1 MLLRQVRLL
10 SPLLL
15 ALSLVTVAQAQNQA
29 EQLPGI
35 NRAIMPLVTPAQSE
49 QAIKARVMPADLN
62 KGAAAKP
69 TTTTTASRMAPQ
81 LSTTRISGDTAATGP
96 ASIVELAR
104 ALKNDPDLIYEY
116 VRNNIEYNP
125 IWGIQKGAF
134 GTILDNQGTAFDQ
147 AQLMVS
153 LLRQAGYTASFIKG
167 QISLSAAQVHDW
179 LGIDTSNYC
188 AVLNLLSQGQI
199 PVAQSTPSAAGSCPG
214 STASLVSL
222 KISHVWVKA
231 TINGTSYYFDPS
243 FKTHSFRAGINLAA
257 TTGYNPA
264 NYLSAAKSGATLT
277 ADYIQNPNRTNIRN
291 NLTGY
296 ANTLATYLR
305 TNKPNG
311 TLDEVI
317 GGKTVTP
324 VAGSALRQTVLPYQ
338 DTSVPV
344 TEWADIPDNYKPTLR
359 IQYRDVDKTYT
370 SDAIYGKRLTL
381 QYFNYYG
388 ALFPTFYLDG
398 MPDTM
403 SFQQVTNGASHT
415 ITLTVTH
422 PYGHANANQSFS
434 QSVTVGGTYLIS
446 NAWGPTGRG
455 LAEYHRNRLAA
466 AKAAGGAD
474 GSEAVLGS
482 SLAVLSATWIAQVN
496 HADYITDR
504 LAKTNTLFHHQV
516 GIAGYGTAPYVD
528 LPGNML
534 GVVSENADAAKEA
547 AVFFSAAMRASIFE
561 STAVQQVN
569 GVSAVSTVKLIDI
582 AAANGDKIFDAKST
596 NYDPGVKQAL
606 ISCSDTQKTEFLNAV
621 SKGRLILP
629 MRCNIAENSWSG
641 VGYFNI
647 KGNGSSIGATIG
659 GGFAGGY
666 ASLNLSTNLTSQ
678 NALNNSISS
687 VQLVQF
693 SGKSFGDPIDMV
705 KGAYLYAKNDITAGV
720 GEFPH
725 SLSLQKLYSS
735 GARTQAGPLGKG
747 WTHNLASSVTV
758 GSDGF
763 QGMGE
768 DSALD
773 AVSAIVE
780 QMVSLDLLS
789 DPLKPLDKM
798 VVATLGQRWFGDQI
812 INNTVVVRQGLNG
825 EVFVKLPDGS
835 YNAPP
840 GNSAKLTLSG
850 STYIYETVHKA
861 KLNFNAATAT
871 NGPGKIATYVHPS
884 GVQANFTYS
893 GANLTQVK
901 NSLGRVLTVTN
912 TSGRITQVA
921 DGTRFVKYAYD
932 SSGNLATY
940 TDAASQ
946 NTTFKYDLPGRLTQL
961 FYPSKPTIPFLTN
974 VYDTLDRVQ
983 TQTNANG
990 KLYTYYFAGS
1000 RSEEVGPDNSSKVSF
1015 LDSLGKVVK
1024 SVDPLGRTVVNVYD
1038 GQSRLVSTTLP
1049 EGNRVEY
1056 DYDDAP
1062 CLAQK
1067 RCTHNVKTVRQVAKP
1082 GSGLPTL
1089 TSSFLYESSFN
1100 QVAQATDPRGQATSY
1115 TYTAQGNPLTVT
1127 SPADSA
1133 GVQPVTT
1140 FGYTGYTPSG
1150 FPTFY
1155 LQTSVTAKTNASNT
1169 VVNTTTYLASNKYVP
1184 QTMVVDAGT
1193 GKLNLTSTA
1202 TYDTFGNLT
1211 VLNGPRADVTDT
1223 VTTTYD
1229 AERRATTIT
1238 NASGL
1243 PVSLAYDP
1251 DGRLVQ
1257 RSEISAYSIDPFTQV
1272 RTPNAWQMT
1281 CWTYSPSGKM
1291 LKTWGP
1297 AQTTVANTC
1306 PTAAAPNPVTD
1317 YAYDDQDRLIRV
1329 TENLTATEG
1338 GNRVTETTYNL
1349 DGSVKNVKRAVG
1361 TAQGQTYAAYTYT
1374 PNGLLLTQKDA
1385 RNNLTAYQ
1393 YDGHDRRIKTRYP
1406 DPVTANL
1413 SSTTDYEQYAYD
1425 NNGNVTSL
1433 RKRNGQSI
1441 SFTYDNLNRLVARSY
1456 PNAADN
1462 VGFAYDLLGRRTA
1475 SNYQDGS
1482 YNITYAWDNAGRL
1495 TATTA
1500 GGRTVSYQYDPAGN
1514 RTRTTWPEA
1523 TPFYVTTTYDALNR
1537 PTAIKELGSTNLAT
1551 YLYDDLSRR
1560 AKVTLGNGTTTTYG
1574 YSTTQGTLAS
1584 LTHNLA
1590 GTAQDIT
1597 TTYTR
1602 NQVREIVSHS
1612 WNNDLYQW
1620 PGAVNGS
1627 KTYTANGLNQYTAV
1641 GASTLTYDGNGNLAG
1656 DGYWAYGYDL
1666 DNRLKS
1672 ATAPGY
1678 SASLAYD
1685 GEGRLRQTNL
1695 GGTVTNLLYDG
1706 TALVAEYDGGN
1717 ALLRRYVHGPGIDE
1731 PLVWY
1736 EGATTTNK
1744 TWLYADHQ
1752 GSIVGQ
1758 ANSAGTSTAIYS
1770 YGPYGEPNQT
1780 TGTRFRYTGQQY
1792 LSQLGLYYYK
1802 ARFYSPMLGRFL
1814 QTDPIGY
1821 ADDTNL
1827 YAYVGNNPSNR
1838 RDPTGLI
1845 AYVTRVGNNVTIDF
1859 PIKFQGDGATPA
1871 MVNQLTSAIQ
1881 AEWSGQK
1888 GMYNVT
1894 VNVYEP
1900 PSSMSP
1906 SQYNTMTIVSGAGVS
1921 NVNRVGGNQG
1931 TLYTAYPG
1939 DGPYSPDIFNKVVA
1953 HEAGHM
1959 MGDGDY
1965 YTKSVINGQRVTK
1978 AWQGYEDNLMGTI
1991 SSSATTDFKN
2001 VNAVVNFWGGGVSAS
2016 GTQSPSTGGGGK

>member
-1 MLLRQVRLL
+1 ML

-15 ALSLVTVAQAQNQA
+15 TLCLVTTAQAAGQV
-29 EQLPGI
+29 EQLPGV

-69 TTTTTASRMAPQ
+69 TTTTTANRMAPQ
-81 LSTTRISGDTAATGP
+81 LSATRISGDTAATGP
-96 ASIVELAR
+96 TSIPVLAR

-116 VRNNIEYNP
+116 VRNNIEYTP

-153 LLRQAGYTASFIKG
+153 LLREAGYAASFVKG

-188 AVLNLLSQGQI
+188 AVRNLLAQGQI
-199 PVAQSTPSAAGSCPG
+199 PVAQATPSAAGSCPG

-231 TINGTSYYFDPS
+231 TINGASYYFDPS
-243 FKTHSFRAGINLAA
+243 FKTHSFQAGINLAA
-257 TTGYNPA
+257 STGYNA
-264 NYLSAAKSGATLT
+264 ATYLSAAKSGATLT

-305 TNKPNG
+305 TNKPTG
-311 TLDEVI
+311 TLDDVI

-324 VAGSALRQTVLPYQ
+324 ATGGAVRQTVLPYQ

-344 TEWADIPDNYKPTLR
+344 TEWVDIPDSYKPTLR
-359 IQYRDVDKTYT
+359 ITLGGIDRTFT
-370 SDAIYGKRLTL
+370 SDAIYGKRMTLTTNGSRQAVLTL
-381 QYFNYYG
+381 DSIVVATG
-388 ALFPTFYLDG
+388 TSVLGT
-398 MPDTM
+398 T
-403 SFQQVTNGASHT
+403 ASVGFV
-415 ITLTVTH
+415 VTH
-422 PYGHANANQSFS
+422 PYGNSNANQLFY
-434 QSVTVGGTYLIS
+434 QQLVTGGVFVVS
-446 NAWGPTGRG
+446 NAWGQVGRG
-455 LAEYHRNRLAA
+455 LVEYQRYRLDTI
-466 AKAAGGAD
+466 KAAGAPD
-474 GSEAVLGS
+474 NSQLVLGTALEV
-482 SLAVLSATWIAQVN
+482 LAATWIAQVN

-504 LAKTNTLFHHQV
+504 IAKTNTLFHHQV

-534 GVVSENADAAKEA
+534 SVVSEDADTAKEA

-582 AAANGDKIFDAKST
+582 AAANGDKIFDAKSA
-596 NYDPGVKQAL
+596 NYASVVQPAML
-606 ISCSDTQKTEFLNAV
+606 SCSATQLTKFQNAV
-621 SKGRLILP
+621 NAGSRLILP
-629 MRCNIAENSWSG
+629 TRCNITENTWSG
-641 VGYFNI
+641 TGYFEI
-647 KGNGSSIGATIG
+647 SVSGGSSHILAAIG
-659 GGFAGGY
+659 GGLAGGY
-666 ASLNLSTNLTSQ
+666 ASLNLSTSLMSLNT
-678 NALNNSISS
+678 LNNSISS
-687 VQLVQF
+687 FQLVQS

-705 KGAYLYAKNDITAGV
+705 KGAYLYAKNDITAGL

-735 GARTQAGPLGKG
+735 GARTEAGPLGKG

-773 AVSAIVE
+773 AVSTIVE

-812 INNTVVVRQGLNG
+812 INNTVIVRQGLNG

-850 STYIYETVHKA
+850 STYTYETVHKA
-861 KLNFNAATAT
+861 KLNFNALNAT
-871 NGPGKIATYVHPS
+871 NGAGKIATYVHPS

-912 TSGRITQVA
+912 TSGRITKVA

-961 FYPSKPTIPFLTN
+961 FYPSNPTIPFLTN
-974 VYDTLDRVQ
+974 VYDIRDRVQ

-1067 RCTHNVKTVRQVAKP
+1067 HCTHNVKTVRQVAKP
-1082 GSGLPTL
+1082 GSGLATL
-1089 TSSFLYESSFN
+1089 TSSFLYEGSFN
-1100 QVAQATDPRGQATSY
+1100 QVAQATDPRGQVTSY
-1115 TYTAQGNPLTVT
+1115 TYTAQGNPLAVT
-1127 SPADSA
+1127 SPADGA

-1169 VVNTTTYLASNKYVP
+1169 VVNTTSYLASNKYVP

-1223 VTTTYD
+1223 VTTSYD
-1229 AERRATTIT
+1229 AERRAITIT

-1257 RSEISAYSIDPFTQV
+1257 RSEISAYSIDPITQV

-1329 TENLTATEG
+1329 TENLTATES

-1374 PNGLLLTQKDA
+1374 LNGLLLTQKDA

-1393 YDGHDRRIKTRYP
+1393 YDGHDRKIKTRYP

-1413 SSTTDYEQYAYD
+1413 SSTTDFEQYAYD

-1441 SFTYDNLNRLVARSY
+1441 SFTYDNLNRLIVRSY

-1482 YNITYAWDNAGRL
+1482 YSIANAWDNASRL

-1500 GGRTVSYQYDPAGN
+1500 GGRTVSYQYDAAGN

-1537 PTAIKELGSTNLAT
+1537 PTAIKELGSTSLAT
-1551 YLYDDLSRR
+1551 YTYDDLSRR
-1560 AKVTLGNGTTTTYG
+1560 TKVTLGNGTTTTYG
-1574 YSTTQGTLAS
+1574 YSTTQGTLS
-1584 LTHNLA
+1584 SHTHNLT

-1602 NQVREIVSHS
+1602 NQIREIVSRS

-1620 PGAVNGS
+1620 SGAVNGS
-1627 KTYTANGLNQYTAV
+1627 KAYTANGLNQYTTV
-1641 GASTLTYDGNGNLAG
+1641 GATSLAYDGNGNLAG

-1695 GGTVTNLLYDG
+1695 GGTVTQLLYDG

-1736 EGATTTNK
+1736 EGAGTTSK

-1770 YGPYGEPNQT
+1770 YGPYGEPNQVA
-1780 TGTRFRYTGQQY
+1780 GTRFRYTGQQY
-1792 LSQLGLYYYK
+1792 LGALGLYYYK
-1802 ARFYSPMLGRFL
+1802 ARFYAPQLGRFL

-1827 YAYVGNNPSNR
+1827 YAYVGNGPINR
-1838 RDPTGLI
+1838 RDPTGMTSAEASMFGGTFKTQDWGSATKVAAGPLLPLLGLGLMANEI
-1845 AYVTRVGNNVTIDF
+1845 ANGDVPIIGGSAAKSTTVLGENMMERVIPFAQKTEGRTLPFGTSAQEWAKMTPQARWKMNDGALRTRINEGDDFRYIGQDMYRDPLLRQRFDLTGSELLRLNSRGITYEAVSPSNVTSILGR
-1859 PIKFQGDGATPA
+1859 P
-1871 MVNQLTSAIQ
+1871 
-1881 AEWSGQK
+1881 
-1888 GMYNVT
+1888 
-1894 VNVYEP
+1894 
-1900 PSSMSP
+1900 
-1906 SQYNTMTIVSGAGVS
+1906 
-1921 NVNRVGGNQG
+1921 
-1931 TLYTAYPG
+1931 
-1939 DGPYSPDIFNKVVA
+1939 
-1953 HEAGHM
+1953 
-1959 MGDGDY
+1959 
-1965 YTKSVINGQRVTK
+1965 
-1978 AWQGYEDNLMGTI
+1978 
-1991 SSSATTDFKN
+1991 
-2001 VNAVVNFWGGGVSAS
+2001 
-2016 GTQSPSTGGGGK
+2016 